1 MDWPDSIVEL
11 NESDFE
17 SFIGRYPSVVIDF
30 WGPSCAPCKM
40 LSPLM
45 EGLST
50 DMAGKVAFAKVDV
63 TKNLKLTSRM
73 MIRSIPT
80 LQYYRKGIKIK
91 ETQGFLTKSRLM
103 QEIRDIVL

>member
-11 NESDFE
+11 DESQYE
-17 SFIGRYPSVVIDF
+17 SFIRKYPSAIVDF

-45 EGLST
+45 EALASE
-50 DMAGKVAFAKVDV
+50 MKGKVAFGKVDV
-63 TKNLKLTSRM
+63 TKNLKLTSKM

-80 LQYYRKGIKIK
+80 IHYYRDGNKVK
-91 ETQGFLTKSRLM
+91 ESQGFIPRSRLI
-103 QEIRDIVL
+103 QEMREILH